1 MNKADCYH
9 LGYVSKLHGFKG
21 EVSLFLD
28 ATDVSIYK
36 KLDMLYVDLN
46 GNLTPF
52 IIEKITLT
60 PKGFAYVKFDG
71 INSDDDARFL
81 LKKQLYL
88 PEDTLPELSGTDFY
102 DHEIVGFKVID
113 ETLGDVGIMEQ
124 VIDLPVNPLFQ
135 MMHTSGKEV
144 LIPLRKEFVLAIDRT
159 KKEIHLAIPEGLI
172 DLYLQ

>member
-21 EVSLFLD
+21 EVSIFLD
-28 ATDVSIYK
+28 VTDASIYK
-36 KLDMLYVDLN
+36 KLDMLYVELN

-52 IIEKITLT
+52 IIQKIQLT
-60 PKGFAYVKFDG
+60 PKNFAYVKFDG
-71 INSDDDARFL
+71 IDSDDDASFL

-88 PEDTLPELSGTDFY
+88 PESTLPKLSGKEFY

-113 ETLGDVGIMEQ
+113 KLLGEVGVMEQ
-124 VIDLPVNPLFQ
+124 VVDLLINPLFQ
-135 MMHTSGKEV
+135 VKHITGKEV
-144 LIPLRKEFVLAIDRT
+144 LIPLRKEFIDKIDRENR
-159 KKEIHLAIPEGLI
+159 EIHLFIPEGLI

>member
-28 ATDVSIYK
+28 VTDASIYK
-36 KLDMLYVDLN
+36 KLDLVYIDIN

-60 PKGFAYVKFDG
+60 PKGFAYVKLEG
-71 INSDDDARFL
+71 INSDDEATFL

-88 PEDTLPELSGTDFY
+88 PESTLPKLSGKDFY
-102 DHEIVGFKVID
+102 DHEIVGFKVFD
-113 ETLGDVGIMEQ
+113 EEYGEVGIMEQ
-124 VIDLPVNPLFQ
+124 VIDLPINPLFQ
-135 MMHTSGKEV
+135 VTHLQGKEI
-144 LIPLRKEFVLAIDRT
+144 LIPLRKEFITKIDRENKAIYLT
-159 KKEIHLAIPEGLI
+159 IPEGLI